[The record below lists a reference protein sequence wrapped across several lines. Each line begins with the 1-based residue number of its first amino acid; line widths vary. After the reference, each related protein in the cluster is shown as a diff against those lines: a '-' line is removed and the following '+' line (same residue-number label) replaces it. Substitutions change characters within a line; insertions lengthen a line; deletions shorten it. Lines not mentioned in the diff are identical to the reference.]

1 MADKHPYLDKFL
13 TEGGPSLTDREYL
26 TLLLSY
32 CGKLSPEAAADDL
45 LRVYGS
51 FATAADADPK
61 PLANTIDS
69 VDAAVLFRLISRLSA
84 IFVTEEN
91 GVLRLKSSKDAKLY
105 FSGSFTGITS
115 ERMIIAA
122 ADRTFRITSTHT
134 IYSDSPLEVKAL
146 SRDIADFVITSKA
159 DRIFIA
165 HNHPIGNAS
174 PSAGDIMSTDKIIA
188 ALSKLGTALIDHI
201 IIGKNGAYSMRDQ
214 KDCKSLNSQ
223 PSYGYK

>member
-51 FATAADADPK
+51 FAAAADADPK
-61 PLANTIDS
+61 LLANTIDS

-84 IFVTEEN
+84 IYVTEEN

-201 IIGKNGAYSMRDQ
+201 IIGKNGAYSMRDRKVCPQ
-214 KDCKSLNSQ
+214 LDEQ

>member
-51 FATAADADPK
+51 FAATADADPK
-61 PLANTIDS
+61 LLANTIDS

-84 IFVTEEN
+84 IYVTEEN
-91 GVLRLKSSKDAKLY
+91 GILRLKSSKDAKLY

-134 IYSDSPLEVKAL
+134 IYSDSPLEIKAL